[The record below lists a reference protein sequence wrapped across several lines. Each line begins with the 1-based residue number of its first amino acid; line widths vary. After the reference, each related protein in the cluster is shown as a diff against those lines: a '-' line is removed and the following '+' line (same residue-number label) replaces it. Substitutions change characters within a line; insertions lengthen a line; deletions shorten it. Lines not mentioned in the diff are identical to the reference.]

1 MRKKKPI
8 LAAILGFLVH
18 PLGYFYVGR
27 YWRGLAIFFLVPL
40 ILSPFMPESQ
50 FLGQNMTVN
59 DTSLENLTLESGL
72 NETGLFDELEETG
85 LFDEVYDTYV
95 NNPWLIFLQV
105 FLSFVISLDC
115 FFIARSINAKAF
127 DVKKEK
133 GKKPL
138 KGSLGLQAPKN
149 GMYFPVGVDVS
160 CPRCKIGLAAVT
172 VKCPNCG
179 APLKKHPEKKD

>member
-50 FLGQNMTVN
+50 FLVENMTVN
-59 DTSLENLTLESGL
+59 DTSLENLSQESGV
-72 NETGLFDELEETG
+72 NETG
-85 LFDEVYDTYV
+85 LFDEVYNTYV
-95 NNPWLIFLQV
+95 NNPWLIALQI

-115 FFIARSINAKAF
+115 FFIARSINAEAF

-138 KGSLGLQAPKN
+138 KGSLDSQARKN
-149 GMYFPVGVDVS
+149 GMYFPVGVDVF
-160 CPRCKIGLAAVT
+160 CPKCKIGLAAVT
-172 VKCPNCG
+172 ANCPNCN